1 MYREKTI
8 SCGHALLRLSFFKSK
23 ICLQNGKI
31 RSVCVCVYCKK
42 KFPVF
47 SKLSYSGVCRGVSLF
62 ELMLVPNAKI
72 AFRSAKSRE
81 SQNQWS

>member
-31 RSVCVCVYCKK
+31 RSVCVCIAKK
-42 KFPVF
+42 N
-47 SKLSYSGVCRGVSLF
+47 SLF
-62 ELMLVPNAKI
+62 FLSFHILVFVEVCHYLN
-72 AFRSAKSRE
+72 
-81 SQNQWS
+81 